1 MVRSRRGTRDILTV
15 AVLLSA
21 GVAVFCRCTWHS
33 SEDFVGLRPWVQTS
47 RGSGGRS
54 IVQAYDE
61 ERRFKTSDLRTEV
74 DDFGGQARFYLF
86 GAFAVSGGIGLFF
99 IVPRLLAILIGVQPA
114 EYLDGSL
121 QDLAINLSAALGFG
135 FLFKQELDGQERRKR
150 RRAEGGLIAS
160 ANVQMAEGGKQMA
173 LANLRFGRSAE
184 PRLPMLCIGPR
195 NFCLECLESSKSY
208 SEQIESADFLL
219 VPVLTA
225 KGSSDPA
232 ATLADVK
239 ATAKGLS
246 YVAFP
251 DEPAENWQEL
261 QQIQADEVEF
271 QGLDGSDGIVLVV
284 KKNGRVGGRFL
295 GVPDWK
301 AFTGQVEA
309 RAAAGLDTQRI

>member
-1 MVRSRRGTRDILTV
+1 LIA
-15 AVLLSA
+15 AVLLSVGIA
-21 GVAVFCRCTWHS
+21 LISRYEENS
-33 SEDFVGLRPWVQTS
+33 NEDFVGLRPLVQPG
-47 RGSGGRS
+47 RGRS
-54 IVQAYDE
+54 IARAYDE
-61 ERRFKTSDLRTEV
+61 ERRFKASDLRTEV

-99 IVPRLLAILIGVQPA
+99 IVPRLLAIITGFQPA

-160 ANVQMAEGGKQMA
+160 AGVRMAEGGKRMA
-173 LANLRFGRSAE
+173 LADLRFGRSAE
-184 PRLPMLCIGPR
+184 PRLPMICIGPR
-195 NFCLECLESSKSY
+195 DFCQQCVETSRSY
-208 SEQIESADFLL
+208 ADRIESAEFLL

-232 ATLADVK
+232 AALAAVK
-239 ATAKGLS
+239 DAAQGLS

-251 DEPAENWQEL
+251 DEPAEVWQDL
-261 QQIQADEVEF
+261 QQIQASEVEY
-271 QGLDGSDGIVLVV
+271 QGMDGSDGIVIVV

-295 GVPDWK
+295 GLPDWK

-309 RAAAGLDTQRI
+309 RASAGLDTTRI